1 MRGAMIAIGAASLA
15 LLPQPLLAQA
25 ATPAKPAIKP
35 ADRDAFCFVATALSS
50 SALRQNEAKLSEQ
63 DKKAIP
69 QLTQAIPYYAGRTT
83 KRLSGSALVAALKV
97 AEGEFKTSNR
107 GVETATCMNAF
118 GSDMKTIIAA
128 SQQAGQAS
136 APAKK

>member
-1 MRGAMIAIGAASLA
+1 MRGAMILVGAAGLA

-25 ATPAKPAIKP
+25 AAPAPVKP

-50 SALRQNEAKLSEQ
+50 PALRQNEAKLSEQ

-69 QLTQAIPYYAGRTT
+69 QLTQAIPYFAGRTT
-83 KRLSGSALVAALKV
+83 KRLSGTALVNALKV

-107 GVETATCMNAF
+107 GVETANCMNAF
-118 GSDMKTIIAA
+118 GSDMKMIIAA

-136 APAKK
+136 AAPKK